1 MPNCEHEDGCRTQ
14 PIIYTSERL
23 LFSMEN
29 NTLRNHRNIFLKQ
42 VSLSSLS
49 MELPICL
56 MDLSPTTIKPYNFR
70 PELQI
75 YHILCVSHW
84 YFLFS
89 WIILPWMAGATF
101 LPASFLITPH
111 SIWHSDLS
119 IRGKEMLRKW
129 VKTHQSN
136 KLSHPFFLS
145 PHFKLIILHIRRLR
159 LWESNLIV
167 RGDIANY
174 WQGFQT
180 MLPSLYCYFWER
192 KL

>member
-1 MPNCEHEDGCRTQ
+1 
-14 PIIYTSERL
+14 
-23 LFSMEN
+23 
-29 NTLRNHRNIFLKQ
+29 
-42 VSLSSLS
+42 

-56 MDLSPTTIKPYNFR
+56 MDLSPTTIKPYDFR
-70 PELQI
+70 PELQV
-75 YHILCVSHW
+75 YHILCVSLVFFI
-84 YFLFS
+84 FLNYIALNGRGHIF
-89 WIILPWMAGATF
+89 TCF
-101 LPASFLITPH
+101 FLITPH

-119 IRGKEMLRKW
+119 IGGKEMLRKW

-145 PHFKLIILHIRRLR
+145 PHFKLIILHRRRLR
-159 LWESNLIV
+159 LWESKLIV
-167 RGDIANY
+167 QGDIANY